1 MRSFLLIQQQICNCF
16 NAHREIAFDLD
27 LDIHSC
33 NAPDKF
39 QEGVE
44 VSVGNWDGNGDWIP
58 LHYYTINNEDSD
70 SIHFGE
76 LNFTSKTVKI
86 RGYTVP
92 YSIQYDDMPL
102 SATLTVC
109 GEKMLRD
116 GVQIRWLQT
125 TRIFDIAPYNAPVD
139 SLALDNISISV
150 VYCKEHRS
158 LRYACQFSISHNYY
172 YVPLLCL
179 LGIH

>member
-1 MRSFLLIQQQICNCF
+1 M
-16 NAHREIAFDLD
+16 
-27 LDIHSC
+27 
-33 NAPDKF
+33 
-39 QEGVE
+39 
-44 VSVGNWDGNGDWIP
+44 SVGNWDEDGDWIP
-58 LHYYTINNEDSD
+58 LHYYTNSYNNDSVRIN
-70 SIHFGE
+70 FGE
-76 LNFTSKTVKI
+76 QNFTSKTVKI

-92 YSIQYDDMPL
+92 YVVQNDDMHL
-102 SATLTVC
+102 SARLTVC
-109 GEKMLRD
+109 GEEMLRD

-125 TRIFDIAPYNAPVD
+125 TRIFDIAPYNSPVD

-158 LRYACQFSISHNYY
+158 LRYACQFSISH

>member
-1 MRSFLLIQQQICNCF
+1 M
-16 NAHREIAFDLD
+16 
-27 LDIHSC
+27 
-33 NAPDKF
+33 
-39 QEGVE
+39 
-44 VSVGNWDGNGDWIP
+44 SVGNWDGNGDWIP
-58 LHYYTINNEDSD
+58 LHYYTNSYNNDPVRIN
-70 SIHFGE
+70 FGE

-125 TRIFDIAPYNAPVD
+125 ARIFDIVPYNKPKD

-150 VYCKEHRS
+150 VNCKEHRS
-158 LRYACQFSISHNYY
+158 LRYACQFSIYLS
-172 YVPLLCL
+172 L
-179 LGIH
+179 